1 MNAALRSYFMSFL
14 DKLKAAPAP
23 TRVPV
28 ASKSTPV
35 TRFVKKVR
43 EQMEMVQAAIDGGE
57 INSRTAWFT
66 KSGDA
71 YRFKILRSPLIIND
85 TEWFEAANLAD
96 LKALFQGLIDA
107 ANGGDEKL
115 VKLIYERSELD
126 KVAAEKKGIG
136 RKKK

>member
-1 MNAALRSYFMSFL
+1 MSFL

-28 ASKSTPV
+28 ASKSTPIS
-35 TRFVKKVR
+35 RFVKKVR
-43 EQMEMVQAAIDGGE
+43 EQQEMVQAAIDGGE
-57 INSRTAWFT
+57 INTRTAWFVR
-66 KSGDA
+66 SGEG
-71 YRFKILRSPLIIND
+71 YKFKILRSPLSVD
-85 TEWFEAANLAD
+85 GTEWFESSSLSD
-96 LKALFQGLIDA
+96 LKSLYQGLIDA

>member
-1 MNAALRSYFMSFL
+1 MSFL

-23 TRVPV
+23 TRSP
-28 ASKSTPV
+28 APSKSTPV

-57 INSRTAWFT
+57 INSRTAWFIKT
-66 KSGDA
+66 GDA
-71 YRFKILRSPLIIND
+71 YRFKILRSPLSVD
-85 TEWFEAANLAD
+85 GTEWFESANLAD
-96 LKALFQGLIDA
+96 LKGIYQGIIDA

-115 VKLIYERSELD
+115 VKLINERSEMD

-136 RKKK
+136 RKRK

>member
-1 MNAALRSYFMSFL
+1 MSFL
-14 DKLKAAPAP
+14 DRLKAAPAP
-23 TRVPV
+23 TRIPT

-35 TRFVKKVR
+35 TRFVKKVK
-43 EQMEMVQAAIDGGE
+43 EQQEAVQTAIDGGE
-57 INSRTAWFT
+57 INSRTAWFI

-71 YRFKILRSPLIIND
+71 YKFKILRSPLSVD
-85 TEWFEAANLAD
+85 GTEWFEAANLAD

-115 VKLIYERSELD
+115 VALINERSELD

>member
-1 MNAALRSYFMSFL
+1 
-14 DKLKAAPAP
+14 
-23 TRVPV
+23 
-28 ASKSTPV
+28 
-35 TRFVKKVR
+35 
-43 EQMEMVQAAIDGGE
+43 MVQAAIDGGE
-57 INSRTAWFT
+57 INSRTAWFV

-71 YRFKILRSPLIIND
+71 YKFKILRSPLSVD
-85 TEWFEAANLAD
+85 GTEWFEAANLAD
-96 LKALFQGLIDA
+96 LKGIYQGIIDA

>member
-1 MNAALRSYFMSFL
+1 MSFL

-23 TRVPV
+23 SRVPA

-35 TRFVKKVR
+35 SRFIKKVR
-43 EQMEMVQAAIDGGE
+43 EQQEMVQVAIDGGE
-57 INSRTAWFT
+57 INSRTAWFV
-66 KSGDA
+66 KSGDT
-71 YRFKILRSPLIIND
+71 YKFKILRSPLSVD
-85 TEWFEAANLAD
+85 GTEWFEAANLAD
-96 LKALFQGLIDA
+96 LKGIYQGIIDA

-115 VKLIYERSELD
+115 VKLINERSELD

>member
-1 MNAALRSYFMSFL
+1 MSFL

-23 TRVPV
+23 TRVPA

-43 EQMEMVQAAIDGGE
+43 EQQEAVQAAIDGGE
-57 INSRTAWFT
+57 INSRTAWFVR
-66 KSGDA
+66 SGEG
-71 YRFKILRSPLIIND
+71 YKFKILRSPLIIND

-96 LKALFQGLIDA
+96 LKGIYQGIIDA

>member
-1 MNAALRSYFMSFL
+1 MSFL

-23 TRVPV
+23 TRTPT
-28 ASKSTPV
+28 ASKSTPI

-43 EQMEMVQAAIDGGE
+43 EQQEAVQIAIDGGE
-57 INSRTAWFT
+57 INSRTAWFI

-71 YRFKILRSPLIIND
+71 YKFKILRSPLVING

-96 LKALFQGLIDA
+96 LKGIYQGIIDA
-107 ANGGDEKL
+107 ANSGDEKL
-115 VKLIYERSELD
+115 VALINERSELD

>member
-1 MNAALRSYFMSFL
+1 MSFL
-14 DKLKAAPAP
+14 DKLKAAPTP
-23 TRVPV
+23 TRVPT

-35 TRFVKKVR
+35 TRFIKKVR
-43 EQMEMVQAAIDGGE
+43 EQQEMVQIAIDGGE
-57 INSRTAWFT
+57 INSRTAWFI

-71 YRFKILRSPLIIND
+71 YRFKILRSPLIINE
-85 TEWFEAANLAD
+85 TEWFEASSLSD
-96 LKALFQGLIDA
+96 LKAIYQGIIDA

-115 VKLIYERSELD
+115 VKLINERSELD